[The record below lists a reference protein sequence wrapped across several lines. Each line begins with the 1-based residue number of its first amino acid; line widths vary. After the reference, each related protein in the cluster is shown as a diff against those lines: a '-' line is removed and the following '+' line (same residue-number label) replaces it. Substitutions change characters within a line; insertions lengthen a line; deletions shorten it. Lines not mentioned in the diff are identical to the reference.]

1 MSSGLSMKLVGADF
15 LAKQMKAFGP
25 TVSKK
30 AAKTGL
36 RKAGLELRKALWREA
51 PRRGNPSKL
60 KKSIGL
66 KSYGKWKNPS
76 VFVGLRKAKGESRG
90 LWYYRTL
97 EVDHA
102 RGKAYNPFFEKTYN
116 RHRRRIAKY
125 IVSGTT
131 KAIYTEANKVYQ
143 KSKTDQSRYG
153 FRKGRVR

>member
-1 MSSGLSMKLVGADF
+1 MKLVGADF
-15 LAKQMKAFGP
+15 LSKQMKAFGP
-25 TVSKK
+25 TVAKQ

-36 RKAGLELRKALWREA
+36 RKAGLELRKQLWRAA
-51 PRRGNPSKL
+51 PKRSNPSKL

-66 KSYGKWKNPS
+66 KSYGKWKNPA

-97 EVDHA
+97 EFDHA
-102 RGKAYNPFFEKTYN
+102 RGKAYNPFFDKTYN

-131 KAIYTEANKVYQ
+131 KALYTEATKVYE
-143 KSKTDQSRYG
+143 KSKRATDKSKFG
-153 FRKGRVR
+153 FRRGRVR